1 MGIVLVPS
9 VPGRLHFE
17 PGPDKLLSTQIL
29 TDQAKQ
35 YRSALETYDAV
46 DEL

>member
-17 PGPDKLLSTQIL
+17 PGPDKLLWMAYLCSL
-29 TDQAKQ
+29 GGP
-35 YRSALETYDAV
+35 LAV
-46 DEL
+46 PSSSHAE